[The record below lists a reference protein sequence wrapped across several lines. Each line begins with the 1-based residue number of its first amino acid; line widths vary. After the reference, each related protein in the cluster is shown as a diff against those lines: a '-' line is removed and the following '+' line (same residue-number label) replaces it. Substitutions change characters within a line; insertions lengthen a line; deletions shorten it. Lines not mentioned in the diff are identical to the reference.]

1 MKANKKQ
8 EKQPKTKEEKLLG
21 LRFWFESNSKKYVDF
36 REDKV
41 YKAILEAID
50 RLNYQDFL
58 PIDIIQDITK
68 YNPEVI
74 EELRNK
80 LDKSFVERSIGSR
93 LKQLKER
100 SLLEKK
106 GEKPSVRQQVFG
118 IVSDVENEVKKY
130 IKTYLNEQ

>member
-1 MKANKKQ
+1 MDKSKVKK
-8 EKQPKTKEEKLLG
+8 PKEQKLLE
-21 LRFWFESNSKKYVDF
+21 LRFWFESNGKKYADF

-58 PIDIIQDITK
+58 TIDIIQDITK
-68 YNPEVI
+68 HHPEVI
-74 EELRNK
+74 EELRNE

-93 LKQLKER
+93 LKQLKHR
-100 SLLEKK
+100 SILEIK

-118 IVSDVENEVKKY
+118 IDSDVENEVKKY